1 MYGKRTFTAADDNKT
16 TLRELTADF
25 KEMKEELTQLT
36 DAVGASNPATNQ
48 RALAAN
54 QEALAVNQQVLLA
67 VLADK
72 KEVAHLIAYAA
83 ERDGLEMKR
92 YIWLALN

>member
-48 RALAAN
+48 RALA
-54 QEALAVNQQVLLA
+54 VNQQVLLA

-92 YIWLALN
+92 YIWLARE